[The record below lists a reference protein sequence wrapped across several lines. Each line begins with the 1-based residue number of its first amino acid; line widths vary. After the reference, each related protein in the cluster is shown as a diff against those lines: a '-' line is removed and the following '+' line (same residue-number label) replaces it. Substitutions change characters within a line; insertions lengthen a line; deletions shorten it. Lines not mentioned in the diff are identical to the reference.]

1 VFRGLTWLADEK
13 LMAAGALVGW
23 FGIRAFSTDRTSG
36 RLADQMLFSIAITAA
51 LPHILKL
58 AFVRERTDRT
68 RVGKRRKGIPK
79 SGKAWDSF

>member
-1 VFRGLTWLADEK
+1 MHRGSALTP
-13 LMAAGALVGW
+13 VGN
-23 FGIRAFSTDRTSG
+23 
-36 RLADQMLFSIAITAA
+36 SIAITAA

-58 AFVRERTDRT
+58 AFVRERPDRT